1 MGRRDRFECY
11 HGRLAHCGTTF
22 MFYKPLLYPLL
33 IQVGLTFLVWLR
45 MYQTRLAEI
54 QARQIDPN
62 ELATRRDS
70 RRLLNNTAAAD
81 NFSNQFELPVLFYLA
96 IMLALTLMLQDR
108 VIVFLA
114 WVFVILRVAHAIIHL
129 SYNNVTHRFLVYV
142 AGGLAVIGMWVRLG
156 FYVISQ

>member
-1 MGRRDRFECY
+1 
-11 HGRLAHCGTTF
+11 

>member
-1 MGRRDRFECY
+1 
-11 HGRLAHCGTTF
+11 

-114 WVFVILRVAHAIIHL
+114 WVFVMLRVAHAIIHL

-142 AGGLAVIGMWVRLG
+142 SGSLAVMGMWVRLG
-156 FYVISQ
+156 WYVIAQ

>member
-1 MGRRDRFECY
+1 
-11 HGRLAHCGTTF
+11 

-45 MYQTRLAEI
+45 MYQSRLAEI
-54 QARQIDPN
+54 QSRQIDPN

-70 RRLLNNTAAAD
+70 SRLLSNTAAAD

-142 AGGLAVIGMWVRLG
+142 AGGLAVIGIWVRLG

>member
-1 MGRRDRFECY
+1 M
-11 HGRLAHCGTTF
+11 
-22 MFYKPLLYPLL
+22 LYPLL

>member
-1 MGRRDRFECY
+1 
-11 HGRLAHCGTTF
+11 

-70 RRLLNNTAAAD
+70 RRLLKNTAAAD

>member
-1 MGRRDRFECY
+1 
-11 HGRLAHCGTTF
+11 

-70 RRLLNNTAAAD
+70 RRLLKNTAAAD
-81 NFSNQFELPVLFYLA
+81 NLSNQFELPVLFYLA

>member
-1 MGRRDRFECY
+1 
-11 HGRLAHCGTTF
+11 

-108 VIVFLA
+108 VIVFLS

>member
-1 MGRRDRFECY
+1 
-11 HGRLAHCGTTF
+11 

-156 FYVISQ
+156 FYVVSQ

>member
-1 MGRRDRFECY
+1 
-11 HGRLAHCGTTF
+11 

-142 AGGLAVIGMWVRLG
+142 AGGLAVIGIWVRLG

>member
-1 MGRRDRFECY
+1 
-11 HGRLAHCGTTF
+11 

-70 RRLLNNTAAAD
+70 RRLLKNTAAAD

-108 VIVFLA
+108 VIVFLS

>member
-1 MGRRDRFECY
+1 
-11 HGRLAHCGTTF
+11 

-156 FYVISQ
+156 FYVIYQ

>member
-1 MGRRDRFECY
+1 
-11 HGRLAHCGTTF
+11 

-142 AGGLAVIGMWVRLG
+142 AGGLAVIGIWIRLG
-156 FYVISQ
+156 LYVISQ

>member
-1 MGRRDRFECY
+1 
-11 HGRLAHCGTTF
+11 

-54 QARQIDPN
+54 QATQIDPN